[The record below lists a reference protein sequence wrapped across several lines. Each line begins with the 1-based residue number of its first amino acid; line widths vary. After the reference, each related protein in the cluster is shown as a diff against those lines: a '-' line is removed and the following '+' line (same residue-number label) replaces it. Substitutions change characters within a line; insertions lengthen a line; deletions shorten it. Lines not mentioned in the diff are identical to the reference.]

1 MDRPKDH
8 IDIFWSKE
16 DDGYIANVPD
26 LRYCSAFGETPEDA
40 LREVL
45 VAMELHLDTLDE
57 LGRPISE
64 AQARPTVPT
73 SGMPKTSGGAQF
85 EVYRD
90 SNGEYRWRFRAADGQ
105 MIIHSGEGYA
115 SREHAVRAIR
125 LFKEQSPRAQ
135 VEISTS

>member
-57 LGRPISE
+57 LGRPVRAPVHSLLQHPHQE
-64 AQARPTVPT
+64 KGSDAAHHGGRRRHPREPTVP
-73 SGMPKTSGGAQF
+73 GAHREQP
-85 EVYRD
+85 EEGAGQGARD
-90 SNGEYRWRFRAADGQ
+90 RSQKQETAHLSAGRACG
-105 MIIHSGEGYA
+105 
-115 SREHAVRAIR
+115 R
-125 LFKEQSPRAQ
+125 PRAGRRG
-135 VEISTS
+135 SR